1 MARKSSLRNCQFR
14 FLQLAMLA
22 KSKQKT
28 MHVESR
34 PCGISDPEAV
44 SGSSTKLSNYSKNL
58 FVMANNARRRFFV
71 VVGTIA
77 FLMPSAAAIIKKFIL
92 HSYQYL
98 SSISA
103 LCCKKYNK
111 NSKNLKQGRNRL
123 TVVKNTLKILFK
135 PIAFLFSLCY
145 NQDSRDD

>member
-28 MHVESR
+28 MHVESQ

-58 FVMANNARRRFFV
+58 FVMANNARRRFFIA
-71 VVGTIA
+71 VGTIA
-77 FLMPSAAAIIKKFIL
+77 FLRPSAL
-92 HSYQYL
+92 L
-98 SSISA
+98 S
-103 LCCKKYNK
+103 LL
-111 NSKNLKQGRNRL
+111 KNLFYVFIN
-123 TVVKNTLKILFK
+123 I
-135 PIAFLFSLCY
+135 
-145 NQDSRDD
+145 